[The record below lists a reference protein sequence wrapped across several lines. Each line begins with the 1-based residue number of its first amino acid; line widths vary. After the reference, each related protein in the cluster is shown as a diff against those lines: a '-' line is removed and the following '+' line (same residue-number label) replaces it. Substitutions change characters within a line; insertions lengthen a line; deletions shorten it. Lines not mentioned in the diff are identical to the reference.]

1 MTFKEFAQEL
11 DNNEN
16 FAIITACSLFGVFLL
31 IVFFLIAWSVP
42 DTNCSKEEFK
52 ALRSDVNA
60 VREKV
65 YIMEL
70 NRAMFKAEK

>member
-1 MTFKEFAQEL
+1 MTLKEFAQEL

-16 FAIITACSLFGVFLL
+16 FTFFTAMFGLGVFSLTA
-31 IVFFLIAWSVP
+31 FFLIAWSLP
-42 DTNCSKEEFK
+42 STNCSKEDFMT
-52 ALRSDVNA
+52 LRADVNA

-70 NRAMFKAEK
+70 NRAMYKAEK